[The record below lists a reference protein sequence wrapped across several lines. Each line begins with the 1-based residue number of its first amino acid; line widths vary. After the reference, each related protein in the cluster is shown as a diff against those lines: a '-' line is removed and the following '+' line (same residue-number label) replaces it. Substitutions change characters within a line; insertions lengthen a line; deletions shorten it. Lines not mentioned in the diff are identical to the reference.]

1 MKTFTKYDYYIQLFF
16 IIVGPQAFIFGGLSG
31 FVLFYFI
38 VGIPQLIGFLIKLF
52 LGTKKSVLYVAYG
65 IVIVPIW
72 IIVTVLLIEK
82 NINDFFG
89 YVLMISLLYS
99 PVMAAAYV
107 YDCYK
112 MYEPYKHHSENHLKN

>member
-52 LGTKKSVLYVAYG
+52 
-65 IVIVPIW
+65 
-72 IIVTVLLIEK
+72 
-82 NINDFFG
+82 FG

-112 MYEPYKHHSENHLKN
+112 MYEPYKYHSENHLKN